1 MADESDKSVVV
12 WWPNTNRGVPD
23 RAEWGSLC
31 LWHDIILCGFSDAW
45 PTRTTAETA
54 FSNALSELREQ
65 KIIRPVVDATDAG
78 CVSRMR
84 SPEWLVKW
92 YRQECHEYGLTS
104 HRGGAAVMTFISVC
118 ASIYNKCPLVTNE
131 PILPRRHKLADSTEH
146 LSAVLSKMAISQLAL
161 PEVRP
166 VHVHD
171 LLEARSALRDELLEF
186 RAGIRK
192 LTWLLHQQVKGEN
205 DLNEIRREADV
216 LVRTVIEGAVMSL
229 ENRMRDYDGK
239 RWRRML
245 FSKARVLVKAAKMF
259 VPGTLQEKLIALG
272 KTTLGLATEKD
283 SAKPPEDQIA
293 TYLYKLKRHLKS

>member
-1 MADESDKSVVV
+1 
-12 WWPNTNRGVPD
+12 
-23 RAEWGSLC
+23 
-31 LWHDIILCGFSDAW
+31 
-45 PTRTTAETA
+45 
-54 FSNALSELREQ
+54 
-65 KIIRPVVDATDAG
+65 
-78 CVSRMR
+78 
-84 SPEWLVKW
+84 
-92 YRQECHEYGLTS
+92 
-104 HRGGAAVMTFISVC
+104 MTFISVC